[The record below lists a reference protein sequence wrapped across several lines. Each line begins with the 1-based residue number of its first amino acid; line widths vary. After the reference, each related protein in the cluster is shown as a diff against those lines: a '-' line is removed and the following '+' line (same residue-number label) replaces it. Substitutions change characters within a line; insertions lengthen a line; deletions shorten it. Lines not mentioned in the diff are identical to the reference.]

1 MMDGIPKREE
11 VSEALEPERRDLG
24 GGVGTS
30 RPPSAPRGM
39 WSEGPK
45 RVGVML
51 GLRWGVQVM
60 EGVKRFEGLES
71 KVQISLTRSGLVPLE
86 LQRVFH

>member
-1 MMDGIPKREE
+1 MGVRMVDDIPRREE

-39 WSEGPK
+39 WSVGPGGVGGHAGV
-45 RVGVML
+45 RV
-51 GLRWGVQVM
+51 RVQVM
-60 EGVKRFEGLES
+60 AGDKRFEWLGS
-71 KVQISLTRSGLVPLE
+71 RVQISLRVIYGRSGLV
-86 LQRVFH
+86 H